1 MPSKPSD
8 PADTAMWEAFNNFHY
23 LCDTHRFQK
32 IFARADMVRM
42 ITDVPGDIVDAG
54 AYKGISTIQFAH
66 LLQTYQPNSR
76 SKVISFDTFDSVFPR
91 VRKDER
97 KSAAKHMATYEASA
111 YDQLVEA
118 LDRLGLSH
126 RVEIVRGDIVK
137 TLPRYIAA
145 HPGFRVSLLHCDL
158 DVYEPTVATL
168 RAVWPQ
174 LVVGGIAVFDQYAVG
189 NCGESDAAD
198 EFFAALKHPPRLQML
213 PSSPTPT
220 AFCVKTGLEKTP

>member
-1 MPSKPSD
+1 MSGKPSD
-8 PADTAMWEAFNNFHY
+8 PADKAMWEAFNNFHY

-32 IFARADMVRM
+32 MFARADMVRM
-42 ITDVPGDIVDAG
+42 VADVPGDIVDAG
-54 AYKGISTIQFAH
+54 AYKGTSTIQFAH

-91 VRKDER
+91 VRQDER
-97 KSAAKHMATYEASA
+97 KSATRHMATYKASA
-111 YDQLVEA
+111 YDQLVGA

-137 TLPRYIAA
+137 TLPRYIKD

-158 DVYEPTVATL
+158 DVYEPTAATL
-168 RAVWPQ
+168 RAVWPR

-189 NCGESDAAD
+189 NWGESDAVD
-198 EFFAALKHPPRLQML
+198 EFFAALEHPPRLQML

-220 AFCVKTGLEKTP
+220 AFCVKTGVRKRP

>member
-1 MPSKPSD
+1 MSGKQSD
-8 PADTAMWEAFNNFHY
+8 PADKVMWEAFNTFHY

-32 IFARADMVRM
+32 IFARADVVRM
-42 ITDVPGDIVDAG
+42 VTDLPGDIVDAG
-54 AYKGISTIQFAH
+54 TYKGTSTIQFAH

-97 KSAAKHMATYEASA
+97 KSAAKHMATYDATA

-118 LDRLGLSH
+118 LSRLGLAH

-137 TLPRYIAA
+137 TLPRYIAD

-168 RAVWPQ
+168 RAVWPR
-174 LVVGGIAVFDQYAVG
+174 LVVGGVAVFDQYAVG
-189 NCGESDAAD
+189 NWGESDAVD
-198 EFFAALKHPPRLQML
+198 EFFATLENPPRLQML

-220 AFCVKTGLEKTP
+220 AFCVKLSPRKLA

>member
-1 MPSKPSD
+1 MPNKPSD
-8 PADTAMWEAFNNFHY
+8 PADKVMWEAFNSFHY

-32 IFARADMVRM
+32 MFARADMVRM
-42 ITDVPGDIVDAG
+42 VADVPGDIVDAG
-54 AYKGISTIQFAH
+54 AYKGTSTIQFAH

-91 VRKDER
+91 VRRDER
-97 KSAAKHMATYEASA
+97 KSATQHMSTYKASA

-158 DVYEPTVATL
+158 DVYEPTAATL
-168 RAVWPQ
+168 RAVWPR

-189 NCGESDAAD
+189 NWGESDAVD
-198 EFFAALKHPPRLQML
+198 EFFAALENPPRLQML

-220 AFCVKTGLEKTP
+220 AFCVKTSRRKRS